1 MLELSEVYKSSLQS
15 KGACFTYEFFNDMP
29 YLISFEFYLKLIS
42 YQFENLKMRF
52 IIFIILTG
60 YFFNIKMHGK
70 KRQKEHKLS
79 FSLNMLKE

>member
-1 MLELSEVYKSSLQS
+1 
-15 KGACFTYEFFNDMP
+15 MP
-29 YLISFEFYLKLIS
+29 YLISFEFYLKWIS
-42 YQFENLKMRF
+42 YQFENLKIRF

-79 FSLNMLKE
+79 FSLNMLKNETLFLFLDINVPILTC